1 MILFLYSEIAKL
13 LSEGFDEQ
21 NERLWVDLD
30 RGQLEDPE
38 AFESIIV
45 PAVLVNFQR
54 GIEWKKLGQRTELG
68 ETTFSLKVVMMLDEP
83 TFNIE
88 GININLE
95 KLITEDKVHAI
106 VSQQKGVMRT
116 GTRAYAVRT
125 YYVVEHRYIVTVDYE
140 PTSITKPLGNLSLEL
155 NKSIRK
161 DENLLF

>member
-68 ETTFSLKVVMMLDEP
+68 ETTFPS
-83 TFNIE
+83 
-88 GININLE
+88 
-95 KLITEDKVHAI
+95 
-106 VSQQKGVMRT
+106 R
-116 GTRAYAVRT
+116 
-125 YYVVEHRYIVTVDYE
+125 
-140 PTSITKPLGNLSLEL
+140 
-155 NKSIRK
+155 
-161 DENLLF
+161 

>member
-83 TFNIE
+83 TFNVE
-88 GININLE
+88 QININLE

-106 VSQQKGVMRT
+106 VSQQNGVMRT

-161 DENLLF
+161 DENPLF

>member
-38 AFESIIV
+38 SFESIIV

-83 TFNIE
+83 TFNVDQ
-88 GININLE
+88 ININLE

-106 VSQQKGVMRT
+106 VSQQKGIMRT
-116 GTRAYAVRT
+116 GTRAYPVRT

-140 PTSITKPLGNLSLEL
+140 PTSITTPLGNLSLEL
-155 NKSIRK
+155 DKSIRK
-161 DENLLF
+161 DENPLF